1 MMSRSAIITFVF
13 SLIWLQLTPFAYAE
27 DEWIVTQSGTGF
39 QYDTQTGISSR
50 KGISRTGLLSVSR
63 SGSNLMQSY
72 WQRGAHRATISFKG
86 HTIVDGY
93 DLTDVSRIK
102 SFRFDKTGS
111 TVFVKTTKG
120 PRAIVELIQDGRRVL
135 TWPRLS
141 LVNVIGYRT
150 AKLTVSI
157 FASQSQTTEFWQY
170 LRLPDGAIKPEG
182 KKIGVLKGCA
192 VLGTK
197 LVKQGIAIE
206 AYCDVERGSD
216 VKFLD
221 FESGEITDIKST
233 RDDELLA
240 YSWTKYD
247 KTTIPVLSASGNNN
261 ARHFFHA
268 FSASLLKLLGE
279 PMAVASDESGKQS
292 WSQSY
297 RTRTLAVL
305 FEKTGHLLFSRL
317 ARQAMGHT
325 LDQQN
330 SKLNISG
337 KFNPSCA
344 WASRIYSTD
353 GKSPVS
359 FMINQAMISASLIKS
374 CSQLGNR
381 CEPRL
386 QQRITDNAS
395 CLTKAYEKWFD
406 RASGLYRIP
415 HGAPFR
421 YDGIWAPWNW
431 QVMWSV
437 ILQHVGNATED
448 SILRKRAKNII
459 SAFVDSWE
467 ITQSKKPIALWRYW
481 PKRYYLGWHESDQ
494 ISKSRP
500 RQKPRIMANERYE
513 DLNHAGISLLG
524 LTDSDHNLSEQHQQ
538 IVDNTARSLL
548 QRGSLLPRD
557 MDGNGPA
564 SPRWLPGAGWHRFAP
579 IMMSD
584 RYAHKLPGGASSD
597 QHLAYAFL
605 FKANEKF
612 DLKLK
617 ISQCN
622 LEGCTAKKQWFY
634 RSSEKFLSN
643 NPFVQIER
651 K

>member
-1 MMSRSAIITFVF
+1 MSRSILIIFVL
-13 SLIWLQLTPFAYAE
+13 SLIWVLFTLSARAE
-27 DEWIVTQSGTGF
+27 DEWVVTQSGSGF
-39 QYDTQTGISSR
+39 RYDTETGYSSR
-50 KGISRTGLLSVSR
+50 KGISRSGLLSVSR
-63 SGSNLMQSY
+63 SGSNLMKSY
-72 WQRGAHRATISFKG
+72 WQRGAHRATVVFNDQ
-86 HTIVDGY
+86 TIVDGY
-93 DLTDVSRIK
+93 DLADVSRIR

-111 TVFVKTTKG
+111 TVFIKTTKG
-120 PRAIVELIQDGRRVL
+120 PKAIVELIQDGQRVL

-141 LVNVIGYRT
+141 LVNVIGYRP
-150 AKLTVSI
+150 AKLTLSI
-157 FASQSQTTEFWQY
+157 FISQSQTTEFWQY
-170 LRLPDGAIKPEG
+170 LRSPDGAIKPEG

-221 FESGEITDIKST
+221 FATGKIVDIKAT

-247 KTTIPVLSASGNNN
+247 KKTIPVLSVSGNNN

-305 FEKTGHLLFSRL
+305 FHKTGHPLFSRL
-317 ARQAMGHT
+317 AKQAMERT

-330 SKLNISG
+330 EHLKIDG

-344 WASRIYSTD
+344 WASRIYSSD
-353 GKSPVS
+353 GKSPISLMV
-359 FMINQAMISASLIKS
+359 NQAMISASLIKS
-374 CSQLGNR
+374 CGQLGNG

-386 QQRITDNAS
+386 QQRITNNAS
-395 CLTKAYEKWFD
+395 CLTTAYEKWFD
-406 RASGLYRIP
+406 PASSLYRIP
-415 HGAPFR
+415 YGAPFR
-421 YDGIWAPWNW
+421 FDGIWAPWNW
-431 QVMWSV
+431 QMMWSV
-437 ILQHVGNATED
+437 ILQHVGNANED
-448 SILRKRAKNII
+448 AILKRRAENII

-467 ITQSKKPIALWRYW
+467 ITQGRISYALWRYW
-481 PKRYYLGWHESDQ
+481 PKNYYLGWQDIDQ

-500 RQKPRIMANERYE
+500 HQKPRVMANERYE

-524 LTDSDHNLSEQHQQ
+524 LADTGHQLSEQHQRA
-538 IVDNTARSLL
+538 VDNTTRSLL

-557 MDGNGPA
+557 LDGNGPV

-579 IMMSD
+579 NMMGN

-597 QHLAYAFL
+597 QHLTYAFL
-605 FKANEKF
+605 FKANDKF
-612 DLKLK
+612 GLKLK
-617 ISQCN
+617 ISQCT
-622 LEGCTAKKQWFY
+622 LESCTAKKQWFY
-634 RSSEKFLSN
+634 QSSKKFLFK
-643 NPFVQIER
+643 NPFVKIER

>member
-1 MMSRSAIITFVF
+1 MSRSVTIPIVF
-13 SLIWLQLTPFAYAE
+13 LFTWHLLMSFAHAE

-50 KGISRTGLLSVSR
+50 KGINRSGLISVSR
-63 SGSNLMQSY
+63 SGSNLLQSY
-72 WQRGAHRATISFKG
+72 WQRGAHRATVLFNDQ
-86 HTIVDGY
+86 TIVDGY
-93 DLTDVSRIK
+93 DLNDVSRIK
-102 SFRFDKTGS
+102 SFRFDKSGS
-111 TVFVKTTKG
+111 TVFIKTTKG
-120 PRAIVELIQDGRRVL
+120 PKAIVELIQDGRRVL

-141 LVNVIGYRT
+141 LVNVIGYRS
-150 AKLTVSI
+150 AKLTVSN
-157 FASQSQTTEFWQY
+157 FVDQTQTTEFWQY
-170 LRLPDGAIKPEG
+170 LRSPDGAIQPDG
-182 KKIGVLKGCA
+182 RKIGVLKGCA

-206 AYCDVERGSD
+206 AYCDVDRGSD

-221 FESGEITDIKST
+221 FATGEIVDIKTT

-240 YSWTKYD
+240 YSWFKSD
-247 KTTIPVLSASGNNN
+247 RATIPVLSVSGNNN

-279 PMAVASDESGKQS
+279 PMAMASDESGKQS

-297 RTRTLAVL
+297 RTRTLAAL
-305 FEKTGHLLFSRL
+305 FEKTGHRLFSNL
-317 ARQAMGHT
+317 ARRAMTLT

-330 SKLNISG
+330 EQLKIGG
-337 KFNPSCA
+337 KFNPSCG
-344 WASRIYSTD
+344 WASRIYSND

-374 CSQLGNR
+374 CSQLANS
-381 CEPRL
+381 CDSRL
-386 QQRITDNAS
+386 RQRITNNAL

-406 RASGLYRIP
+406 RSSGLYRIP

-431 QVMWSV
+431 QMMWSV
-437 ILQHVGNATED
+437 VLQHVGDATGD
-448 SILRKRAKNII
+448 DGLKRRTENIV
-459 SAFVDSWE
+459 SAFIDSWE
-467 ITQSKKPIALWRYW
+467 ITQSHNSRALWRYW
-481 PKRYYLGWHESDQ
+481 PKQYYLGWQKSDQ

-500 RQKPRIMANERYE
+500 RQKPRAMANERYE
-513 DLNHAGISLLG
+513 DLNHGGISLLG
-524 LTDSDHNLSEQHQQ
+524 LAGTDHQMSPQHRQS
-538 IVDNTARSLL
+538 VNNTARFLL
-548 QRGSLLPRD
+548 RRGSLLPRD
-557 MDGNGPA
+557 MDGRGPV

-579 IMMSD
+579 AMMHD

-597 QHLAYAFL
+597 QHLAYAYL

-617 ISQCN
+617 VSQCA
-622 LEGCTAKKQWFY
+622 LEVCTIKKQWSY
-634 RSSEKFLSN
+634 RSSQKFLSD
-643 NPFVQIER
+643 NPFVEI
-651 K
+651 KLK